1 MSDADRRVLEEFRQR
16 DIGRLEFEARFTFF
30 GAVAGFAAGFV
41 WLIAFHLGDRGVAL
55 WPIVALGAG
64 GAALGFPIDLIRAR
78 HRQASRRT
86 NAAARWDPVLA
97 VGVVE
102 RLIATA
108 AAGRR
113 LDDDQSETAWFLQVA
128 EDQIL
133 CLWDWIDQATGR
145 VELEFVPSEP
155 PVVLGST
162 WTGTQLPTNT
172 RRRFR
177 SDEHR
182 PEQGEL
188 LRGRLDQLDELL
200 AKASSVAWVPP
211 PAEASQTFASLADR
225 LEPLGFF
232 KFVPA
237 GQIAQARAD
246 LGAADRFMRCGRGF
260 DADAERLAEG
270 GVQDLLEDM
279 RAALEHEGRVVSEI
293 RQIYDPA
300 GAGYLLEFGGQRYQM
315 WSTAEAKRSW
325 ELTPVRAAR
334 IINEWLAEAGSSERV
349 HLLSGGHDGVFVL
362 LTPQMRELL
371 ATTLKST
378 TEVPSAVPEGD
389 EGSSDQLT

>member
-16 DIGRLEFEARFTFF
+16 DIGRLDFEARFTFF

-55 WPIVALGAG
+55 WPIVALGAC
-64 GAALGFPIDLIRAR
+64 GAALGFPIDLTRAR
-78 HRQASRRT
+78 HRQASRRA
-86 NAAARWDPVLA
+86 NAGARWDPVLA

-108 AAGRR
+108 SAGRR
-113 LDDDQSETAWFLQVA
+113 VDDDRSDTAWFLQVA
-128 EDQIL
+128 EDQIV
-133 CLWDWIDQATGR
+133 CLWDWIDQPTEHVE
-145 VELEFVPSEP
+145 VELVPGES

-162 WTGTQLPTNT
+162 WTGNQLATTP

-177 SDEHR
+177 PGEHR

-200 AKASSVAWVPP
+200 ARGQSVARMPP
-211 PAEASQTFASLADR
+211 PPEEGQGLASLAER

-237 GQIAQARAD
+237 DQIARARAD
-246 LGAADRFMRCGRGF
+246 LGATDRFLRCGRGF

-270 GVQDLLEDM
+270 GVKDLIEEM
-279 RAALEHEGRVVSEI
+279 RAALEHEGRAVGEI
-293 RQIYDPA
+293 RQVYDPA
-300 GAGYLLEFGGQRYQM
+300 GAGYFLEVAGQRHQM

-325 ELTPVRAAR
+325 ELTPIRAAR
-334 IINEWLAEAGSSERV
+334 LINAWLAETGSSERV
-349 HLLSGGHDGVFVL
+349 HLLFGGHDGVFVL
-362 LTPQMRELL
+362 LTPHMRELL
-371 ATTLKST
+371 AATLKSAM
-378 TEVPSAVPEGD
+378 EVPSAVPDGGAD
-389 EGSSDQLT
+389 